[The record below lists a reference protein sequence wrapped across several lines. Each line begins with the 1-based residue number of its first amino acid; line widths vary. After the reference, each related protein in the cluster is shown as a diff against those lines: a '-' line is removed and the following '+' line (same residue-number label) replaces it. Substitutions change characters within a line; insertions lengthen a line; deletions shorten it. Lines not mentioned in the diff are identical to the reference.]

1 MGNCRK
7 SGNKPKKSTDLC
19 EVIPGKLYISSVLC
33 ADPRFL
39 QKEQIGQC
47 ISVIPE
53 LPASLKNSSRG
64 IQVRHIPI
72 HDNGDAKIG
81 EHFENA
87 IYWIHSFNGKTLV
100 HCSAGR
106 SRSATIIIAYLVAK
120 KNLSVRDAY
129 RLLKS
134 KRKIIGPNTG
144 FIQRLL
150 EFEDRLIEREE
161 RKRNENSKGKRTR
174 SLNFLAEYVIDT
186 KMGGAK
192 KMKALLGVTVDKFQA
207 IIDEC
212 NGNVAK
218 AQLKV
223 ISDAK
228 PQA

>member
-1 MGNCRK
+1 
-7 SGNKPKKSTDLC
+7 LC
-19 EVIPGKLYISSVLC
+19 EVISGKLYISSSLC

-39 QKEQIGQC
+39 EEEKIGQC
-47 ISVIPE
+47 ISVMPR
-53 LPASLKNSSRG
+53 LPISLKNNNRG

-87 IYWIHSFNGKTLV
+87 IYWINSFKGKTLV

-106 SRSATIIIAYLVAK
+106 SRSATIIIAYLIAK
-120 KNLSVRDAY
+120 RNLSVRDAY

-134 KRKIIGPNTG
+134 KRKIIEPNIG

-161 RKRNENSKGKRTR
+161 RKRSEKSGGKKRTR

-186 KMGGAK
+186 RMGGSK
-192 KMKALLGVTVDKFQA
+192 QMKALLGVTVEKFQA
-207 IIDEC
+207 AIDAC
-212 NGNVAK
+212 NGDVAK

-223 ISDAK
+223 IKDAS
-228 PQA
+228 PQ